1 MWQTTDDGPHHDDG
15 ATWVEVPLLRASL
28 QPQFDH
34 YPDGRRGRRP
44 SPFRH
49 RERRSDARWNDYG
62 EASVALPLNDDGS
75 APPKE
80 VAEVLLQFESMGLE
94 QDRPVWE
101 NLSNMRPKYT
111 DEDANVLAYRQW
123 CNPYSLERAEER
135 ASTPE
140 RAQAAQS
147 PG

>member
-1 MWQTTDDGPHHDDG
+1 MAVGGGDHPHFVIASAVPMLDGT
-15 ATWVEVPLLRASL
+15 ATVRLSL
-28 QPQFDH
+28 
-34 YPDGRRGRRP
+34 
-44 SPFRH
+44 
-49 RERRSDARWNDYG
+49 
-62 EASVALPLNDDGS
+62 ALPLNDDGS